1 MKSFFEIK
9 QWDAA
14 AMAKLREASPS
25 TYLGH
30 QTPPFLFIQ
39 GTADTAVPYEQAT
52 LAVELFKKARIP
64 CELITVQEGVH
75 GVINWEKIRNS
86 RPTRAR

>member
-25 TYLGH
+25 TYFGH

-52 LAVELFKKARIP
+52 LAVELFQFKKARIP

-75 GVINWEKIRNS
+75 GVINQEKV
-86 RPTRAR
+86 